1 MSMRFVLALSLF
13 SGALVDA
20 RRLLAEDWP
29 MWGRDQTRNMVSPE
43 KHPPTDWQIAV
54 TDVKSGA
61 VTQAARNIKWSVH
74 LGSQSRGAPVVA
86 NGLVWVGTNNDQ
98 PRDPKHQADASV
110 LMCFRESD
118 GKFLGQY
125 VSPRG
130 KGAGAGRGDRP
141 RQSIGS
147 CPLVEGDR
155 LWFITNRWEV
165 VCLDGSPL
173 RRGER
178 EPHEVWKI
186 DLHKEFG
193 VKTDAFTMA
202 AGIAPSLAA
211 SYKDLIYA
219 VTGNSRDQ
227 HPLPVSAPDA
237 PSLACLNK
245 NTGQVVWKDSS
256 PGKNIIHIQL
266 SSPLVLEIN
275 GRGQV
280 IIGQG
285 DGWLRSFEATTG
297 KLIWKC
303 DLNPKDSKLWG
314 WGSGARSYVMATPVF
329 WANRIYLAI
338 GMAREFAQVEG
349 CLFCI
354 DPTKEGDVSVD
365 LEDTPG
371 RGKRNPNSAVLW
383 HTPRG
388 RLSQELAEKLERT
401 FAFGST
407 MSTCVVHDGLVYA
420 PEMAGFLHC
429 LDAKSGAMYW
439 RQDLY
444 ADVWGSPLWVDGK
457 IYLGTADGE
466 VWIFPHGKEK
476 KEPTKINMDSPVYS
490 SPVFANGVL
499 YIMTQNRL
507 YAIQERK

>member
-1 MSMRFVLALSLF
+1 MR
-13 SGALVDA
+13 
-20 RRLLAEDWP
+20 
-29 MWGRDQTRNMVSPE
+29 TRVPSPN
-43 KHPPTDWQIAV
+43 
-54 TDVKSGA
+54 
-61 VTQAARNIKWSVH
+61 RCNIRWSVN
-74 LGSQSRGAPVVA
+74 LGSQSKGTPVVA
-86 NGLVWVGTNNDQ
+86 NGLIWVGTNNDQ
-98 PRDPKHQADASV
+98 PRDPKRKEDASV

-130 KGAGAGRGDRP
+130 KDAGAGRGDRP
-141 RQSIGS
+141 RQSMGS

-155 LWFITNRWEV
+155 LWLITNRWEV
-165 VCLDGSPL
+165 VCLDCSPL

-202 AGIAPSLAA
+202 AGIAPSFAA

-219 VTGNSRDQ
+219 VTGNSVEQ
-227 HPLPVSAPDA
+227 GAGTISAPDA
-237 PSLACLNK
+237 PSLVCLNK
-245 NTGQVVWKDSS
+245 NTGQVVWKDNS

-303 DLNPKDSKLWG
+303 DLNRKESKFRG
-314 WGSGARSYVMATPVF
+314 FGRDTRSYVMATPVF
-329 WANRIYLAI
+329 WANRVYIAP
-338 GMAREFAQVEG
+338 GMAPEFGPHDG

-365 LEDTPG
+365 LDDIPG
-371 RGKRNPNSAVLW
+371 RGKPNPKSGVIW

-388 RLSQELAEKLERT
+388 QLSPEVAEKLERNV
-401 FAFGST
+401 AFGPT
-407 MSTCVVHDGLVYA
+407 LSTCVLHDGLVYA
-420 PEMAGFLHC
+420 PEMDGYLHC
-429 LDAKSGAMYW
+429 LDAETGAMYW
-439 RQDLY
+439 RQDMHGS
-444 ADVWGSPLWVDGK
+444 VWGSPLWVDGK
-457 IYLGTADGE
+457 VYLGTANGE
-466 VWIFPHGKEK
+466 VWIFAHGKEK
-476 KEPTKINMDSPVYS
+476 KEPARIDMGGSIHS

-499 YIMTQNRL
+499 YLMTQNCL
-507 YAIQERK
+507 YATQERK